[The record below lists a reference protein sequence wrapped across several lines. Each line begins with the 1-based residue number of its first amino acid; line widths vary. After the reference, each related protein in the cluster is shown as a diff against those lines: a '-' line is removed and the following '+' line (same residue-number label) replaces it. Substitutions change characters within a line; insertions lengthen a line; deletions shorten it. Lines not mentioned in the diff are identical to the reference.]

1 MAINVDNTK
10 VKDDSVIAALKG
22 VGNKALDEMWNSM
35 WVKDALGGGD
45 ELVEEVH
52 KMAEKI
58 RYQSDLVFVV
68 ASGMTAAMIN
78 GALTALVAEQS
89 RTEFLIVGES
99 LSAADFVQYINKA
112 KNRKL
117 SVMVIS
123 AGEDQ
128 LAERAAYVC
137 AKKLLVDEY
146 GEANA
151 LSRIHMVLNRDSGYF
166 VEEASANGIEIIS
179 LPDGIEPACAAD
191 TAAMLLPIMTAG
203 IDGED
208 YVKGFRDMLADTWW
222 DADAMDYSL
231 YLADHCSKNGKKENI
246 LTGQQ
251 ELTGLADWLRLM
263 HENIGIDTR
272 KIVISGGE
280 KINSEAD
287 YETVIEMTSEAADV
301 VLPSFPGCNE
311 DGSVNLLL
319 KEQIQKFFDGEKFDK
334 RCSRINTEELKPY
347 DFARLMAFLQVS
359 CGITSFIFE
368 N

>member
-22 VGNKALDEMWNSM
+22 AGNSALDEMWNST

-58 RYQSDLVFVV
+58 RYQSDLVFIV

-78 GALTALVAEQS
+78 GALTALAAEKN
-89 RTEFLIVGES
+89 RTEFLVIGDS

-137 AKKLLVDEY
+137 VKKLLVDEY

-151 LSRIHMVLNRDSGYF
+151 LSRIHMVLTRDSGYF

-203 IDGED
+203 IDGDD

-231 YLADHCSKNGKKENI
+231 YLADHCTKNGKKENI
-246 LTGQQ
+246 LTGQR
-251 ELTGLADWLRLM
+251 ELEGLADWLRLM
-263 HENIGIDTR
+263 HENIGIDAR
-272 KIVISGGE
+272 KAQIADGKKAGT
-280 KINSEAD
+280 KAD
-287 YETVIEMTSEAADV
+287 YTTLIDMTLEKADV

-311 DGSVNLLL
+311 DGSLNLLF
-319 KEQIQKFFDGEKFDK
+319 KEQIREFLAGEKPENG
-334 RCSRINTEELKPY
+334 CSRINTEELKPY